1 MRAPHKIICCCMAL
15 LVGLAGCDSFL
26 DVVPDNRV
34 ALNDFDKAA
43 QLLTNGYSVA
53 SPAFT
58 DYMTDNVT
66 FTQGTN
72 IRQNHEQLFSWT
84 DGTTGPDE
92 QDSPEFFWNETYNA
106 IAHANEVLAV
116 INDIPVTSEEDQQRQ
131 DAIKGEAR
139 LIRAYGHFMLV
150 NVFAPHYDFETA
162 SSTLGIPYIKDPETS
177 FLAKYQ
183 RNTVE
188 EVYEE
193 IEDDLLRGLDLVND
207 NFYSNSGKYHF
218 NRNAALA
225 FASRFYLYRA
235 ANAEDIQSCIRY
247 SSRMLGSDPGA
258 FVRDMTTTEF
268 RNAKSSIT
276 AYPQLYN
283 SPDLQSNLLLMRKIT
298 LTHVPFFGHGI
309 GRNEHSD
316 LFAANPFTGSTDER
330 ENPALTM
337 GVNSVLPLR
346 YEILFQRSSL
356 NSNTGLYYSIAPI
369 FRGEEVLLNR
379 IEANILFGNN
389 NDALADLQVFVER
402 RYRGDDV
409 IITLDVL
416 RAFFGAQNDPDFTDF
431 LVLLNYVILE
441 RRKEFLVQGM
451 RWFDI
456 KRFGFEVDHFIPD
469 EGVITLTADDPR
481 KAVQIPQSAI
491 DVGGLEPNER

>member
-1 MRAPHKIICCCMAL
+1 MSGQIKIWTWSL
-15 LVGLAGCDSFL
+15 LLIGVAGCDAFL
-26 DVVPDNRV
+26 DELPDNRV
-34 ALNDFDKAA
+34 TLDNLEKAS

-66 FTQGTN
+66 FTQGTT

-116 INDIPVTSEEDQQRQ
+116 INDIPTTTEEERAHK

-150 NVFAPHYDFETA
+150 NVFAPHYDPDNADTD
-162 SSTLGIPYIKDPETS
+162 LGIPYIKTPETT
-177 FLAKYQ
+177 FLAKYE
-183 RNTVE
+183 RNTVA

-235 ANAEDIQSCIRY
+235 ADANDIQSCIRY
-247 SSRMLGSDPGA
+247 SDQLLGSDPGS
-258 FVRDMTTTEF
+258 FVRDMTTDEF
-268 RNAKSSIT
+268 RNAKSSID

-316 LFAANPFTGSTDER
+316 LFALNPFTGSTDER
-330 ENPALTM
+330 ENPALQM
-337 GVNSVLPLR
+337 GINAVLPLR

-356 NSNTGLYYSIAPI
+356 NSNTGLYYCIAPI

-379 IEANILFGNN
+379 IEANTYFGNN
-389 NDALADLQVFVER
+389 TRAIADLQVFVER
-402 RYRGDDV
+402 RYRGDD
-409 IITLDVL
+409 INITMEQL
-416 RAFFGAQNDPDFTDF
+416 RSWFGAENDPDFTDF
-431 LVLLNYVILE
+431 LILLNFVILE
-441 RRKEFLVQGM
+441 RQKEFLLQGM

-456 KRFGFEVDHFIPD
+456 KRFGFEVVHITPT
-469 EGVITLTADDPR
+469 EGAILLEADDPR
-481 KAVQIPQSAI
+481 KALQIPQSAI
-491 DVGGLEPNER
+491 DVGGLEPNAR

>member
-1 MRAPHKIICCCMAL
+1 MNSAIKILTFCLLSIAL
-15 LVGLAGCDSFL
+15 HGCETFL
-26 DVVPDNRV
+26 DEVPDNRV
-34 ALNDFDKAA
+34 ALDDLEKAS

-58 DYMTDNVT
+58 DYMSDNVN

-72 IRQNHEQLFSWT
+72 IRQNHEQLFSWS

-116 INDIPVTSEEDQQRQ
+116 INDIPATSEEDEQRK

-150 NVFAPHYDFETA
+150 NVFAQHYDADEARNTP
-162 SSTLGIPYIKDPETS
+162 GIPYIEIPETA
-177 FLAKYQ
+177 FLAEYERKS
-183 RNTVE
+183 VE
-188 EVYEE
+188 EVYED
-193 IEDDLLRGLDLVND
+193 IESDLLRGLDLVND

-225 FASRFYLYRA
+225 FASRFYLFRA
-235 ANAEDIQSCIRY
+235 ADANDLQDCIRY
-247 SSRMLGSDPGA
+247 SSQLLGSDPGA
-258 FVRDMTTTEF
+258 FVRDMTTDEF

-309 GRNEHSD
+309 GRNEHAD
-316 LFAANPFTGSTDER
+316 LFSLNPFTGSTDER
-330 ENPALTM
+330 ENPALQM
-337 GVNSVLPLR
+337 GINSVLPLR

-356 NSNTGLYYSIAPI
+356 NSNSGLYYHIAPI

-379 IEANILFGNN
+379 AEANAYFGNN
-389 NDALADLQVFVER
+389 DEAIADLQLFLER
-402 RYRGDDV
+402 RYRGDDIV
-409 IITLDVL
+409 VSMESL
-416 RAFFGAQNDPDFTDF
+416 RSFFGADNDPDFDDL
-431 LVLLNYVILE
+431 LVLLNFIILE

-456 KRFGFEVDHFIPD
+456 KRFGFEVVHNSPSGPQVL
-469 EGVITLTADDPR
+469 ESDDLR
-481 KAVQIPQSAI
+481 KALQIPQSAL

>member
-1 MRAPHKIICCCMAL
+1 MSGQIKIWTWSL
-15 LVGLAGCDSFL
+15 LLIGVAGCDAFL
-26 DVVPDNRV
+26 DEPPDNRV
-34 ALNDFDKAA
+34 TLDNLEKAS

-66 FTQGTN
+66 FTQGTT

-116 INDIPVTSEEDQQRQ
+116 INDIPTTTEEERAHK

-150 NVFAPHYDFETA
+150 NVFAPHYDPDNADTD
-162 SSTLGIPYIKDPETS
+162 LGIPYIKTPETT
-177 FLAKYQ
+177 FLAKYE
-183 RNTVE
+183 RNTVA

-235 ANAEDIQSCIRY
+235 ADANDIQSCIRY
-247 SSRMLGSDPGA
+247 SDQLLGSDPGS
-258 FVRDMTTTEF
+258 FVRDMTTDEF
-268 RNAKSSIT
+268 RNAKSSID

-316 LFAANPFTGSTDER
+316 LFALNPFTGSTDER
-330 ENPALTM
+330 ENPALQM
-337 GVNSVLPLR
+337 GINAVLPLR

-356 NSNTGLYYSIAPI
+356 NSNTGLYYCIAPI

-379 IEANILFGNN
+379 IEANTYFGNN
-389 NDALADLQVFVER
+389 TRAIADLQVFVER
-402 RYRGDDV
+402 RYRGDD
-409 IITLDVL
+409 INITMEQL
-416 RAFFGAQNDPDFTDF
+416 RSWFGAENDPDFTDF
-431 LVLLNYVILE
+431 LILLNFVILE
-441 RRKEFLVQGM
+441 RQKEFLLQGM

-456 KRFGFEVDHFIPD
+456 KRFGFEVVHITPT
-469 EGVITLTADDPR
+469 EGAILLEADDPR
-481 KAVQIPQSAI
+481 KALQIPQSAI
-491 DVGGLEPNER
+491 DVGGLEPNAR

>member
-1 MRAPHKIICCCMAL
+1 MIL
-15 LVGLAGCDSFL
+15 
-26 DVVPDNRV
+26 PD
-34 ALNDFDKAA
+34 
-43 QLLTNGYSVA
+43 GS
-53 SPAFT
+53 
-58 DYMTDNVT
+58 
-66 FTQGTN
+66 
-72 IRQNHEQLFSWT
+72 
-84 DGTTGPDE
+84 TGPDE

-116 INDIPVTSEEDQQRQ
+116 INDIPTTTEEERAHK

-150 NVFAPHYDFETA
+150 NVFAPHYDPDNADTD
-162 SSTLGIPYIKDPETS
+162 LGIPYIKTPETT
-177 FLAKYQ
+177 FLAKYE
-183 RNTVE
+183 RNTVA

-235 ANAEDIQSCIRY
+235 ADANDIQSCIRY
-247 SSRMLGSDPGA
+247 SDQLLGSDPGS
-258 FVRDMTTTEF
+258 FVRDMTTDEF
-268 RNAKSSIT
+268 RNAKSSID

-316 LFAANPFTGSTDER
+316 LFALNPFTGSTDER
-330 ENPALTM
+330 ENPALQM
-337 GVNSVLPLR
+337 GINAVLPLR

-356 NSNTGLYYSIAPI
+356 NSNTGLYYCIAPI

-379 IEANILFGNN
+379 IEANTYFGNN
-389 NDALADLQVFVER
+389 TRAIADLQVFVER
-402 RYRGDDV
+402 RYRGDD
-409 IITLDVL
+409 INITMERL
-416 RAFFGAQNDPDFTDF
+416 RSWFGAENDPDFTDF
-431 LVLLNYVILE
+431 LILLNFVILE
-441 RRKEFLVQGM
+441 RQKEFLLQGM

-456 KRFGFEVDHFIPD
+456 KRFGFEVVHITPT
-469 EGVITLTADDPR
+469 EGAILLEADDPR
-481 KAVQIPQSAI
+481 KALQIPQSAI
-491 DVGGLEPNER
+491 DVGGLEPNAR

>member
-1 MRAPHKIICCCMAL
+1 MSDQIKIWTWSL
-15 LVGLAGCDSFL
+15 LLIGVAGCDAFL
-26 DVVPDNRV
+26 DEPPDNRV
-34 ALNDFDKAA
+34 TLDNLEKAS

-66 FTQGTN
+66 FTQGTT

-116 INDIPVTSEEDQQRQ
+116 INDIPTTTEEERAHK

-150 NVFAPHYDFETA
+150 NVFAPHYDPDNADTD
-162 SSTLGIPYIKDPETS
+162 LGIPYIKTPETT
-177 FLAKYQ
+177 FLAKYE
-183 RNTVE
+183 RNTVA

-235 ANAEDIQSCIRY
+235 ADANDIQSCIRY
-247 SSRMLGSDPGA
+247 SDQLLGSDPGS
-258 FVRDMTTTEF
+258 FVRDMTTDEF
-268 RNAKSSIT
+268 RNAKSSID

-316 LFAANPFTGSTDER
+316 LFALNPFTGSTDER
-330 ENPALTM
+330 ENPALQM
-337 GVNSVLPLR
+337 GINAVLPLR

-356 NSNTGLYYSIAPI
+356 NSNTGLYYCIAPI

-379 IEANILFGNN
+379 IEANTYFGNN
-389 NDALADLQVFVER
+389 IKAIADLQVFVER
-402 RYRGDDV
+402 RYRGDD
-409 IITLDVL
+409 INITMERL
-416 RAFFGAQNDPDFTDF
+416 RSWFGAENDPDFTDF
-431 LVLLNYVILE
+431 LILLNFVILE
-441 RRKEFLVQGM
+441 RQKEFLVQGM

-456 KRFGFEVDHFIPD
+456 KRFGFEVVH
-469 EGVITLTADDPR
+469 ITPENGAILLEADDPR
-481 KAVQIPQSAI
+481 KALQIPQSAI
-491 DVGGLEPNER
+491 DVGGLEPNAR

>member
-1 MRAPHKIICCCMAL
+1 MKGQIKIWIAYFTL
-15 LVGLAGCDSFL
+15 TGIVGCDAFL
-26 DVVPDNRV
+26 DEPPDNRV
-34 ALNDFDKAA
+34 QLDNLEKAS

-58 DYMTDNVT
+58 DWMTDNVT
-66 FTQGTN
+66 FTQGTT

-116 INDIPVTSEEDQQRQ
+116 INDIPTTSEEEEAHK

-150 NVFAPHYDFETA
+150 NIFAPHYDPETA
-162 SSTLGIPYIKDPETS
+162 DTDLGIPYIKTPETT
-177 FLAKYQ
+177 FLAKYE
-183 RNTVE
+183 RNTVA

-193 IEDDLLRGLDLVND
+193 IEDDLLRGLDLIND

-235 ANAEDIQSCIRY
+235 ADANDIQSCIRY
-247 SSRMLGSDPGA
+247 SDRLLGSDPGP
-258 FVRDMTTTEF
+258 FVRDMTTNEF
-268 RNAKSSIT
+268 RNAKSSID

-298 LTHVPFFGHGI
+298 LTHVPFFAHGI

-316 LFAANPFTGSTDER
+316 LFALNPFTGSTDER
-330 ENPALTM
+330 ENPALQM
-337 GVNSVLPLR
+337 GINAVLPLR

-356 NSNTGLYYSIAPI
+356 NSNTGLYYCIAPI

-379 IEANILFGNN
+379 IEANAYFGNN
-389 NDALADLQVFVER
+389 SKAIADLQVFVER
-402 RYRGDDV
+402 RYRGDD
-409 IITLDVL
+409 ITVTMESL
-416 RAFFGAQNDPDFTDF
+416 RSWFGAENDPEFTD
-431 LVLLNYVILE
+431 LLILLNFVILE
-441 RRKEFLVQGM
+441 RQKEFLVQGM

-456 KRFGFEVDHFIPD
+456 KRFGFEVVH
-469 EGVITLTADDPR
+469 ITPENGAILLEADDPR
-481 KAVQIPQSAI
+481 KALQIPQSAI
-491 DVGGLEPNER
+491 DVGGLEPNAR

>member
-1 MRAPHKIICCCMAL
+1 MSGQIKIWTWSL
-15 LVGLAGCDSFL
+15 LLIGVAGCDAFL
-26 DVVPDNRV
+26 DEPPDNRV
-34 ALNDFDKAA
+34 TLDNLEKAS

-66 FTQGTN
+66 FTQGTT

-116 INDIPVTSEEDQQRQ
+116 INDIPTTTEEERAHK

-150 NVFAPHYDFETA
+150 NVFAPHYDPDNADTD
-162 SSTLGIPYIKDPETS
+162 LGIPYIKTPETT
-177 FLAKYQ
+177 FLAKYE
-183 RNTVE
+183 RNTVA

-235 ANAEDIQSCIRY
+235 ADANDIQSCIRY
-247 SSRMLGSDPGA
+247 SDQLLGSDPGS
-258 FVRDMTTTEF
+258 FVRDMTTDEF
-268 RNAKSSIT
+268 RNAKSSID

-316 LFAANPFTGSTDER
+316 LFALNPFTGSTDER
-330 ENPALTM
+330 ENPALQM
-337 GVNSVLPLR
+337 GINAVLPLR

-356 NSNTGLYYSIAPI
+356 NSNTGLYYCIAPI

-379 IEANILFGNN
+379 IEANTYFGNN
-389 NDALADLQVFVER
+389 TRAIADLQVFVER
-402 RYRGDDV
+402 RYRGDD
-409 IITLDVL
+409 INITMERL
-416 RAFFGAQNDPDFTDF
+416 RSWFGAENDPDFTDF
-431 LVLLNYVILE
+431 LILLNFVILE
-441 RRKEFLVQGM
+441 RQKEFLLQGM

-456 KRFGFEVDHFIPD
+456 KRFGFEVVHITPT
-469 EGVITLTADDPR
+469 EGAILLEADDPR
-481 KAVQIPQSAI
+481 KALQIPQSAI
-491 DVGGLEPNER
+491 DVGGLEPNAR